1 MIVLNIVMKTCPKCN
16 HQHQKQGVFC
26 SRSCANSRGPRTD
39 AFKEQVRTKLRQT
52 FNQCLVCG
60 NLTSKRRLT
69 CSDSC
74 YTENKKRH
82 PPPLTPG
89 GYRKGAGRG
98 KHGWYKGFYLDS
110 TYELAYLIYC
120 QDHTIPIE
128 RNTKYF
134 TYTDSNGKFRK
145 YYPDFRVAGKLT
157 EIKGYYVNDLD
168 SKIQSVDEPIDVLFP
183 TDLVEIFEYVENK
196 TKLPI
201 NQLHQLY
208 GTP

>member
-1 MIVLNIVMKTCPKCN
+1 
-16 HQHQKQGVFC
+16 
-26 SRSCANSRGPRTD
+26 
-39 AFKEQVRTKLRQT
+39 
-52 FNQCLVCG
+52 
-60 NLTSKRRLT
+60 
-69 CSDSC
+69 
-74 YTENKKRH
+74 
-82 PPPLTPG
+82 LTPG